1 MTHSGS
7 DLNVVTSESVYLI
20 TSTTLPQPSFH
31 LVFCYSWIYLVS
43 QEFNKKKKRMKDLE
57 WFIVVLKIRGS
68 IVEASSQ
75 SSSQLEILLSLA
87 SLFWILGVYHMS
99 FSRVSQHR
107 QIMWQHLNSQTAYL
121 FSYTPSLLLFS
132 H

>member
-87 SLFWILGVYHMS
+87 SLF
-99 FSRVSQHR
+99 
-107 QIMWQHLNSQTAYL
+107 
-121 FSYTPSLLLFS
+121 
-132 H
+132 